1 MATPHPGGG
10 ESLARVS
17 DRVHHVDE
25 PVDQL
30 LVTWVVLP
38 LLSGN
43 LPDCLGDLLSGSV
56 ALPTCWEAFWHL
68 NDHVWGTGR
77 VCCRLDRVSP
87 ASDFPGERP
96 PSHIDNPSIPST
108 RSGDC
113 VLLVSRE
120 NPELA
125 LRRHHG
131 NGDSAHQSAVRHTL
145 AWVLLTATFQFACE
159 ALCDAQRYGH
169 Q

>member
-1 MATPHPGGG
+1 MGDTIETTMLFRRSDARLSQGWQHVTLVGVSL
-10 ESLARVS
+10 SLAYLIAFMTLINRWINFWLRGWYYLSYQAIFLTV
-17 DRVHHVDE
+17 
-25 PVDQL
+25 
-30 LVTWVVLP
+30 LVILFLVRLRRQHAGKSP
-38 LLSGN
+38 
-43 LPDCLGDLLSGSV
+43 
-56 ALPTCWEAFWHL
+56 WHL
-68 NDHVWGTGR
+68 NDHFWGSGG

-96 PSHIDNPSIPST
+96 PSNIDNPPIPST

-131 NGDSAHQSAVRHTL
+131 NGDGAHQSAVRHTL
-145 AWVLLTATFQFACE
+145 A
-159 ALCDAQRYGH
+159 
-169 Q
+169 